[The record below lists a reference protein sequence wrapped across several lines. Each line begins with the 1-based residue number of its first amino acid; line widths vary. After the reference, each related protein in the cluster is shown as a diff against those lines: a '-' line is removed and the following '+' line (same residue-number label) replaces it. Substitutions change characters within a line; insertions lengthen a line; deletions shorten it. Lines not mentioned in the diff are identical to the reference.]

1 MTGGRKDRQG
11 PPGEG
16 ETLATRRA
24 AGSEH
29 AESLRDELLRRFR
42 TKETVV
48 QVGPWQVELLHPA
61 DPESLLSEEDFE
73 RDERLPYWADVWPSS
88 VIMARHV
95 AMLEATGKTMLELG
109 SGAGLV
115 ATAAAMAGFD
125 VTVSDYY
132 EDSLRF
138 SRANVQHHTGID
150 PAAKLLDWRAL
161 PPSLPRYDVVVG
173 SDVLYEKPYGALVA
187 ETIARTLRGD
197 GRAYITDPGR
207 IATNDFIAETTQRG
221 LHVRTLE
228 RVAFNPEA
236 SIRQMIDIYEL
247 NWAGSRFAG

>member
-1 MTGGRKDRQG
+1 MRAESRGGARKD
-11 PPGEG
+11 
-16 ETLATRRA
+16 
-24 AGSEH
+24 
-29 AESLRDELLRRFR
+29 ESLRAELQRRFR
-42 TKETVV
+42 TRETPV
-48 QVGPWQVELLHPA
+48 QVAEWTIELLSPA
-61 DPESLLSEEDFE
+61 DPEALISEEDFD

-88 VIMARHV
+88 IIMARHV
-95 AMLEATGKTMLELG
+95 AMLDAAGKTLLELG

-115 ATAAAMAGFD
+115 ATAAALAGFD

-138 SRANVQHHTGID
+138 SRANVQRHAHVD
-150 PAAKLLDWRAL
+150 PAAQLLDWRDL
-161 PPSLPRYDVVVG
+161 PASLPRYDVVVG

-187 ETIARTLRGD
+187 ETIARTLKGD

-207 IATNDFIAETTQRG
+207 IATNDFIEETTRRG

>member
-1 MTGGRKDRQG
+1 MTRG
-11 PPGEG
+11 
-16 ETLATRRA
+16 A
-24 AGSEH
+24 AED
-29 AESLRDELLRRFR
+29 ESLREELQRRFR
-42 TKETVV
+42 TKETPV
-48 QVGPWQVELLHPA
+48 QVAGWEITLLHPA
-61 DPESLLSEEDFE
+61 DPESLLSEADFE

-88 VIMARHV
+88 VILARHV
-95 AMLEATGKTMLELG
+95 AMLDAAGKTMLELG

-115 ATAAAMAGFD
+115 ATAAALAGFQ

-138 SRANVQHHTGID
+138 SRANVQRHAHLD
-150 PAAKLLDWRAL
+150 PPAQLLDWRHL

-187 ETIARTLRGD
+187 ETIARTLKGD

-207 IATNDFIAETTQRG
+207 IATNDFIAETTARG

-236 SIRQMIDIYEL
+236 SIRQMIDIYEI
-247 NWAGSRFAG
+247 NWAGMRFRD

>member
-1 MTGGRKDRQG
+1 MARSRPMK
-11 PPGEG
+11 P
-16 ETLATRRA
+16 ET
-24 AGSEH
+24 
-29 AESLRDELLRRFR
+29 LRDELMRRFR
-42 TKETVV
+42 TMETPV
-48 QVGPWQVELLHPA
+48 QVGRWQIELLHPA

-95 AMLEATGKTMLELG
+95 AMLQAAGKTMLELG

-115 ATAAAMAGFD
+115 ATAAALAGFE

-138 SRANVQHHTGID
+138 SRANVQQHTGID
-150 PAAKLLDWRAL
+150 PAAQLLDWRAL
-161 PPSLPRYDVVVG
+161 PPSLPRYDVVIG
-173 SDVLYEKPYGALVA
+173 SDVLYEKAYGALVA
-187 ETIARTLRGD
+187 ETIARTLKGD
-197 GRAYITDPGR
+197 GRAYVTDPGR

-236 SIRQMIDIYEL
+236 STRQMIDIYEV
-247 NWAGSRFAG
+247 NWAGMRFRD

>member
-1 MTGGRKDRQG
+1 MR
-11 PPGEG
+11 
-16 ETLATRRA
+16 
-24 AGSEH
+24 
-29 AESLRDELLRRFR
+29 AESRGGEAKGEALRDELQRRFR
-42 TKETVV
+42 TKETPV
-48 QVGPWQVELLHPA
+48 QVGGTEIMLLHPA

-88 VIMARHV
+88 IIMARHV
-95 AMLEATGKTMLELG
+95 AMLDSTGKTMLELG

-115 ATAAAMAGFD
+115 ATAAALAGFD

-138 SRANVQHHTGID
+138 SRANVQHHAGFD
-150 PAAKLLDWRAL
+150 PAAQLLDWRAL
-161 PPSLPRYDVVVG
+161 PANLPRYDVVVG

-187 ETIARTLRGD
+187 ETIARTLKGD

-207 IATNDFIAETTQRG
+207 IATNDFIAETTSRG

-236 SIRQMIDIYEL
+236 SIRQMIDIYEI
-247 NWAGSRFAG
+247 NWAGSRFRD